1 MTEGTIEAG
10 QNLIIEDLIETC
22 TALNALVEV
31 EVEVA
36 VTSIE
41 SVAVIV
47 MQ

>member
-22 TALNALVEV
+22 TALIAM
-31 EVEVA
+31 VEVA